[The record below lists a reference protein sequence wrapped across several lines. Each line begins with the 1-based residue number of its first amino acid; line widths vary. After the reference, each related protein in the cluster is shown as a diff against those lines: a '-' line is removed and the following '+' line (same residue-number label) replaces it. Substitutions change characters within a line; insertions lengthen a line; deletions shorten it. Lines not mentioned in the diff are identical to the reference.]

1 MGRFLPRIELLGVDI
16 QGAGGGQRGAA
27 FADPPQGFGAEGGIL
42 TRTFCRKGFFQ
53 GFGELT
59 PNSLLFHPT
68 TSLSAVAKKPTV
80 LTAIVF
86 MLVAVAESIE
96 FVLTL
101 NRVGIKAT
109 ADWDPAT
116 RQLRVRVGFMAILK
130 DCKNLKLGSAALW
143 KKLLQQKSLVKQAD
157 QLLFNQD
164 YRFESV
170 MQAVEAAGIW

>member
-1 MGRFLPRIELLGVDI
+1 
-16 QGAGGGQRGAA
+16 
-27 FADPPQGFGAEGGIL
+27 
-42 TRTFCRKGFFQ
+42 
-53 GFGELT
+53 
-59 PNSLLFHPT
+59 
-68 TSLSAVAKKPTV
+68 
-80 LTAIVF
+80 

-109 ADWDPAT
+109 ADQDPAT

-130 DCKNLKLGSAALW
+130 DCKNLELGSAALW
-143 KKLLQQKSLVKQAD
+143 KKLLQQKILVKLAD
-157 QLLFNQD
+157 QLLFNQG

>member
-1 MGRFLPRIELLGVDI
+1 M
-16 QGAGGGQRGAA
+16 
-27 FADPPQGFGAEGGIL
+27 
-42 TRTFCRKGFFQ
+42 
-53 GFGELT
+53 
-59 PNSLLFHPT
+59 
-68 TSLSAVAKKPTV
+68 SAVAKKPTV

-116 RQLRVRVGFMAILK
+116 RQLCVRVGFMAILK

-143 KKLLQQKSLVKQAD
+143 KKLLQQKSLVK
-157 QLLFNQD
+157 
-164 YRFESV
+164 
-170 MQAVEAAGIW
+170 